1 MNLVQT
7 DTFMLWLGAVLM
19 AVIVIGLMF
28 GYIDS
33 GRGDG

>member
-7 DTFMLWLGAVLM
+7 DTFMAWIGVVLM